1 MEDDA
6 LICPVVQVRE
16 QSNDVKEIEIV
27 TIYRRVIEMQKKYV
41 HRMYAG

>member
-6 LICPVVQVRE
+6 LICVVQVRE

-41 HRMYAG
+41 HRMYAE

>member
-27 TIYRRVIEMQKKYV
+27 TIYRRVIEMPKKYV
-41 HRMYAG
+41 HRMYAE